1 MITREEEKKGVSLY
15 SFLGWIGFGYD
26 LLMIMWILIYLC
38 IVSQKKR
45 KKSTILICYYCSSNV
60 KRSRWYSQQRD
71 KGMLKV
77 NLTFMQ
83 LIVFF

>member
-38 IVSQKKR
+38 IVSQKK
-45 KKSTILICYYCSSNV
+45 KKMYYFNLLLLFFKCEEI
-60 KRSRWYSQQRD
+60 
-71 KGMLKV
+71 KV
-77 NLTFMQ
+77 
-83 LIVFF
+83 VFPTER

>member
-1 MITREEEKKGVSLY
+1 MITREEEKKGVSLS

-26 LLMIMWILIYLC
+26 FLMIMWILIYLC
-38 IVSQKKR
+38 IVSQKK
-45 KKSTILICYYCSSNV
+45 KNLCIILICYLCYSNV
-60 KRSRWYSQQRD
+60 NISRWYSQQRD
-71 KGMLKV
+71 KGMLKD